1 LRTAPAQS
9 VAQGVRGSCAKL
21 AHGVA
26 MTAVSPAGEVA
37 RSECKCAAESR
48 RRVVCRCVAEG
59 GGEVSV
65 SVSAEPEYGY
75 RLVVTGQGGRKAT
88 VRTERLGAI
97 KVLETLEE
105 MGVPDPESVVRR
117 VEELFREAKRR
128 ARVSCKMKNAAP
140 PVIVCQVEGESFTLK
155 RVGGEWYLVE
165 PYVKRIGQ
173 LSLSAVADVAERF
186 LVSAEQLYAALA
198 EEVGETHPS
207 AWRVEYFHPAHDYVE
222 GLGPVL
228 GVKYACEDR
237 ECFGYVYV
245 KDGRLELA
253 DVSAPV
259 RDEDAKIVYRPADTG
274 PLDVTGVQVY
284 LPDFVDVL
292 EAYRETPTFP
302 DIAREVEAH
311 IRSRVTASDT
321 DIKYATVFVVASH
334 FFPIANYHPALVLGK
349 PGFGTGGTTAAKVL
363 ATLMPRPAFFVDPS
377 WAYLFRAAHALRPAF
392 VIDEVILELSEE
404 TLKKIKLY
412 LVARY
417 DKDMVVPRAD
427 EGGARLGTYRVYSNA
442 IVIDPQGL
450 VSNLATARRSPRIT
464 LNPDP
469 SRREIVSIEE
479 ELRRPEVRRLA
490 ARLYALFLRYA
501 TELKAEYE
509 RVVKVFHCHG
519 AVLQAFGLLLLVAR
533 RMGQEYLDAVAAK
546 MREWT
551 DDVGVMHAVG
561 DPTKQVLAKVLEDI
575 EHLEEYVRAR
585 LSPETGW
592 LTPESV
598 GGVKP
603 PKPWRIDAEDGRL
616 VLWTYLESWRKYLQH
631 ALGELKQVSRRKET
645 GEEVEWVETRV
656 KDLGPALSR
665 TAFVSLLRPYLSHVI
680 RRDRRRHLKVV
691 FTSLEDIAK
700 AGEALKRALPESNF
714 GTCPPAPSAEE
725 IRRAQE
731 LQTPSAEHAQD
742 SRTPSATPRANGMR
756 SPGGGEGGVKIS
768 ESGESRKE
776 MSSGERSPPDVEE
789 EKARDELERFIE
801 EHRPE
806 GPAAGAERRRGVV
819 EKMSKDEILKMIR
832 DMLKKYGEF

>member
-1 LRTAPAQS
+1 LRTAHAHGGAQS
-9 VAQGVRGSCAKL
+9 VRGTCAEF
-21 AHGVA
+21 AHGGARGGA
-26 MTAVSPAGEVA
+26 MTVASGEVVGC
-37 RSECKCAAESR
+37 RCVAESR
-48 RRVVCRCVAEG
+48 RRVVCTCVAEG

-65 SVSAEPEYGY
+65 SVAAEPEYGY
-75 RLVVTGQGGRKAT
+75 RLVVAGQGGGKTT

-97 KVLETLEE
+97 KVLEALEE
-105 MGVPDPESVVRR
+105 MGVPDPESLVRR

-128 ARVSCKMKNAAP
+128 ARVTCKMKNAAP
-140 PVIVCQVEGESFTLK
+140 PVIACQVEGESFTLK

-173 LSLSAVADVAERF
+173 LSLSAVAEVAEKF
-186 LVSAEQLYAALA
+186 LVSAEQLHAALA
-198 EEVGETHPS
+198 EEIGEVRPE
-207 AWRVEYFHPAHDYVE
+207 AWRVEYFHPAHDHVE

-245 KDGRLELA
+245 KDGRLQLA

-259 RDEDAKIVYRPADTG
+259 RDEDAKIVYRPAVLG
-274 PLDVTGVQVY
+274 PFNVTGVRVHI
-284 LPDFVDVL
+284 PDFVDVL
-292 EAYRETPTFP
+292 EAYREAPTFP
-302 DIAREVEAH
+302 DVARGVEAH

-321 DIKYATVFVVASH
+321 DIKFATAFVVASH
-334 FFPIANYHPALVLGK
+334 FFPIAKYHPALVLGK

-363 ATLMPRPAFFVDPS
+363 ATLMPRPAFLVDPS
-377 WAYLFRAAHALRPAF
+377 WAALFRAAHVFRPTF

-417 DKDMVVPRAD
+417 DKDMVAPRAD
-427 EGGARLGTYRVYSNA
+427 EGGTRLGTYSVYSNA

-450 VSNLATARRSPRIT
+450 VANLATVRRSPRIT
-464 LNPDP
+464 LYPDP
-469 SRREIVSIEE
+469 NRREIVSIEE
-479 ELRRPEVRRLA
+479 ELRRPEVKRLT

-501 TELKAEYE
+501 AELKAEYDRAAE
-509 RVVKVFHCHG
+509 IFPCHG
-519 AVLQAFGLLLLVAR
+519 AVLQAFALLLLVAR

-546 MREWT
+546 IREWT
-551 DDVGVMHAVG
+551 DEVGVMHAVG

-598 GGVKP
+598 GDAEP
-603 PKPWRIDAEDGRL
+603 PKPWRVDTEGGQVI
-616 VLWTYLESWRKYLQH
+616 LWTSLESWRKYLQR

-645 GEEVEWVETRV
+645 GEEMEWVDTKV

-665 TAFVSLLRPYLSHVI
+665 TAFVSLLRPYLSHAI
-680 RRDRRRHLKVV
+680 RRDKWRHLRVV
-691 FTSLEDIAK
+691 FTSLEDIVK
-700 AGEALKRALPESNF
+700 TREALKKALPETSF
-714 GTCPPAPSAEE
+714 ATCPPAPPAET
-725 IRRAQE
+725 RRAQE

-742 SRTPSATPRANGMR
+742 LRTPSATPRADGVR
-756 SPGGGEGGVKIS
+756 SPGGGEGDVKNS

-776 MSSGERSPPDVEE
+776 PGGEKSEDVEE
-789 EKARDELERFIE
+789 LEKFIR
-801 EHRPE
+801 EHLPE
-806 GPAAGAERRRGVV
+806 GPAAAGH
-819 EKMSKDEILKMIR
+819 D
-832 DMLKKYGEF
+832 

>member
-1 LRTAPAQS
+1 LHTASAQS
-9 VAQGVRGSCAKL
+9 I
-21 AHGVA
+21 AHGVHGWCTSPA
-26 MTAVSPAGEVA
+26 RGVDMTAVSPA
-37 RSECKCAAESR
+37 SEAMRGGCKCAAESR
-48 RRVVCRCVAEG
+48 RRVACTCAAEG

-75 RLVVTGQGGRKAT
+75 KVVVEREGEKTT

-97 KVLETLEE
+97 KVLNALEE
-105 MGVPDPESVVRR
+105 MGVADPESVVRR

-128 ARVSCKMKNAAP
+128 ARVLCKMKNAAP
-140 PVIVCQVEGESFTLK
+140 PTIACQVEGESSTLK

-173 LSLSAVADVAERF
+173 LSLSAVAEVAERF
-186 LVSAEQLYAALA
+186 LVSAEQLYNALA
-198 EEVGETHPS
+198 EEVGEVRPE

-245 KDGRLELA
+245 RDGRLQLA

-259 RDEDAKIVYRPADTG
+259 RDEDAKIIYRPAVSS
-274 PLDVTGVQVY
+274 PLNVAGVRVHM
-284 LPDFVDVL
+284 PDFIDVL
-292 EAYRETPTFP
+292 EAYREGPTFP
-302 DIAREVEAH
+302 DVAREVEAH

-321 DIKYATVFVVASH
+321 DIKFAAVFTVASH
-334 FFPIANYHPALVLGK
+334 FFPIAKYHPALVLGK

-363 ATLMPRPAFFVDPS
+363 ATLMPRPAFHVDPS
-377 WAYLFRAAHALRPAF
+377 WASLFRAADVFRPTF

-417 DKDMVVPRAD
+417 DKDMSVPRAD
-427 EGGARLGTYRVYSNA
+427 EGGARLGTYSVYSNA
-442 IVIDPQGL
+442 IVVDPQGL
-450 VSNLATARRSPRIT
+450 VANLATVRRSPRIT

-469 SRREIVSIEE
+469 NRREIVSIEE

-490 ARLYALFLRYA
+490 ARLYALFLRHA
-501 TELKAEYE
+501 AELKAEYDRAAE
-509 RVVKVFHCHG
+509 IFPCHG
-519 AVLQAFGLLLLVAR
+519 AVLQAFALLLIVAR

-546 MREWT
+546 IREWV
-551 DDVGVMHAVG
+551 DEVGVMHAVG
-561 DPTKQVLAKVLEDI
+561 DPSKHVLAKVLEDI
-575 EHLEEYVRAR
+575 EHLEEYVRSR

-598 GGVKP
+598 SDTEL
-603 PKPWRIDAEDGRL
+603 PKPWRVDIEDGRL
-616 VLWTYLESWRKYLQH
+616 VLWTYLESWRKYLQRV
-631 ALGELKQVSRRKET
+631 LGELKQVSRRKET

-656 KDLGPALSR
+656 KDLGPAR
-665 TAFVSLLRPYLSHVI
+665 DRVAFASLLRPYLSHVI
-680 RRDRRRHLKVV
+680 RREKRRNLKVV

-700 AGEALKRALPESNF
+700 ARETLRRALPESNF
-714 GTCPPAPSAEE
+714 GACPPAPNAEE
-725 IRRAQE
+725 TSRVQDTQTARAESVQSSC
-731 LQTPSAEHAQD
+731 TTCAPPCADA
-742 SRTPSATPRANGMR
+742 AC
-756 SPGGGEGGVKIS
+756 SPGGGEGGVKNS

-776 MSSGERSPPDVEE
+776 TGWEDVE
-789 EKARDELERFIE
+789 ELERFIE
-801 EHRPE
+801 KHRP
-806 GPAAGAERRRGVV
+806 
-819 EKMSKDEILKMIR
+819 KDHV
-832 DMLKKYGEF
+832 